1 MTGKQTE
8 RWLRRLGPR
17 NIGAI
22 YVLITL
28 IIVFSIWNPSIFAN
42 LGTAKL
48 ILNQYSFT
56 GLVGLALLLPLT
68 TGLFDLSVGS
78 VAALAGITS
87 AWTLA
92 NVSPSPLLALATG
105 LGVALGVGIFNIVV
119 VEVLGI
125 DSFIGTLATGS
136 IAIALAAA
144 ISGDQYI
151 VHNVGAFQKDVAL
164 RNLQGVTLP
173 VFITLVIAL
182 GLYVVL
188 EKTAF
193 GRRAYAVGFD
203 SEVARLG
210 GVSVHAIRAVALVVS
225 AVLAGLAGILAT
237 AMIGAGNP
245 ATGPD
250 LLLPAFAVAFLG
262 ATQFRSGRFNVWGTV
277 VAVLLLGT
285 GNIGLLVIGGPPWLP
300 NMFEG
305 VMLISAVALTS
316 RRGMGLLRLRRF
328 RNRQMTNDDSV
339 PDSNQ

>member
-1 MTGKQTE
+1 M
-8 RWLRRLGPR
+8 
-17 NIGAI
+17 
-22 YVLITL
+22 
-28 IIVFSIWNPSIFAN
+28 
-42 LGTAKL
+42 
-48 ILNQYSFT
+48 
-56 GLVGLALLLPLT
+56 
-68 TGLFDLSVGS
+68 
-78 VAALAGITS
+78 
-87 AWTLA
+87 
-92 NVSPSPLLALATG
+92 
-105 LGVALGVGIFNIVV
+105 
-119 VEVLGI
+119 
-125 DSFIGTLATGS
+125 
-136 IAIALAAA
+136 
-144 ISGDQYI
+144 
-151 VHNVGAFQKDVAL
+151 
-164 RNLQGVTLP
+164 
-173 VFITLVIAL
+173 
-182 GLYVVL
+182 
-188 EKTAF
+188 
-193 GRRAYAVGFD
+193 
-203 SEVARLG
+203 
-210 GVSVHAIRAVALVVS
+210 VS